1 MPEQGE
7 AEVSSIP
14 DSAAPYPKAM
24 AAFPKIRQSRLATF
38 DQCSLLSKFDEDYRR
53 EWTSHAAGRGTILH
67 AFAAKALRAMW
78 QADEKQ
84 IDQEVALSILR
95 ECLRQADVP
104 DEDVVNVPFSQ
115 IKDLRWVVVKWASD
129 NQFDIQYL
137 ADIEQR
143 LDAVVEYENPAGG
156 NVQRVIT
163 GALDALFIPEPEW
176 AVVIDWKDSWN
187 LPAPKSLSDE
197 GYFQQRFY
205 AVLVL
210 MTYPSI
216 DRVTL
221 REHYVRYSE
230 TRDATVFR
238 SQLPDMLEELSA
250 LVERWDRT
258 WEHGTFP
265 PPEGQPPKLFTP
277 SPGAH
282 CTYCPRP
289 ASCPIFPAARVEGAI
304 TDAETAERWAAEQIV
319 AKAAVKQRER
329 ALKAW
334 GAAKGGIPVK
344 HAKDPKRQLGY
355 REVTRTERPSKE
367 KLEQAIA
374 LAAQFG
380 EQVDPDSL
388 YETRKSTRFDEHS
401 RPQEDDAAED
411 VALVEALEE
420 SIRRQHGK

>member
-1 MPEQGE
+1 MPELD
-7 AEVSSIP
+7 IP
-14 DSAAPYPKAM
+14 PIPADAPYPRAM
-24 AAFPKIRQSRLATF
+24 EKFPKVRQSRLATF
-38 DQCSLLSKFDEDYRR
+38 DQCSLLSYFDEEYRR
-53 EWTSHAAGRGTILH
+53 DWTSHPAARGTILH
-67 AFAAKALRAMW
+67 AFAAKALHAMW
-78 QADEKQ
+78 QAEERQ

-104 DEDVVNVPFSQ
+104 AEDVVNIPFAQ
-115 IKDLRWVVVKWASD
+115 IKDLRWVAVKWATD
-129 NQFDIQYL
+129 NEFDIQYL

-143 LDAVVEYENPAGG
+143 LDAVVTYENPRGG
-156 NVQRVIT
+156 LIERVIT
-163 GALDALFIPEPEW
+163 GQLDALFIPEPTW

-187 LPAPKSLSDE
+187 LPKPKSLSDE

-210 MTYPSI
+210 LTYPSI

-221 REHYVRYSE
+221 REHYVRFSE

-238 SQLPDMLEELSA
+238 SQLPDMLEEISA

-258 WEHGTFP
+258 WEEGQWP
-265 PPEGQPPKLFTP
+265 PPEGQPPSLFTP

-282 CTYCPRP
+282 CNFCPRP

-319 AKAAVKQRER
+319 AKAAVKQRDK

-334 GAAKGGIPVK
+334 GSARGAIPIK

-355 REVTRTERPSKE
+355 RAVTRTERPTKE

-374 LAAQFG
+374 LADQFG
-380 EQVDPDSL
+380 EKIDPESL
-388 YETRKSTRFDEHS
+388 YETRTQTRFEEHS
-401 RPQEDDAAED
+401 RVEEDIVAED
-411 VALVEALEE
+411 AKLAEALEE
-420 SIRRQHGK
+420 SMRRQHGE